1 MARHYRRWGVAPRPE
16 NVTGTLRVQCGIFI
30 TVCSIMHG
38 HFRTVHLPFSYK
50 DAEYR
55 ERQRLIIMY
64 RSLSNALLQAKGC
77 MHYRSSISGSFFV
90 TVIDLRSDTVTLPTA
105 GMLDAMAHAPV
116 GDDVY
121 GEDPTV
127 NLLEATLAE
136 RLGFDAALFV
146 PSGTMS
152 NLLAL
157 MAHCER
163 GDEYIVGQQ
172 AHTYKYEGGGAA
184 VLGSI
189 QPQPLDVQADGSL
202 SLQQVLDTIKPDDF
216 HFARTRLLALENTMQ
231 GKVLPL
237 EYLAA
242 ARKLTLEKGLAL
254 HLDGARLYN
263 AAVKLGVD
271 AREITRHFDSV
282 SICLSKGLGAPIGSV
297 LCGSQPLMVKA
308 RRLRKMLGGGMRQAG
323 GLAAAGLYALD
334 HQVQRLADDHAT
346 AAFLAEGLSGL
357 GYSVEPVQTN
367 MVYVQ
372 IGDRAAALKA
382 FCAERGI
389 VLTAASR
396 LRMVTHLNVSRAQ
409 AEQVIAAF
417 AAFEHP

>member
-1 MARHYRRWGVAPRPE
+1 M
-16 NVTGTLRVQCGIFI
+16 
-30 TVCSIMHG
+30 S
-38 HFRTVHLPFSYK
+38 
-50 DAEYR
+50 
-55 ERQRLIIMY
+55 
-64 RSLSNALLQAKGC
+64 
-77 MHYRSSISGSFFV
+77 
-90 TVIDLRSDTVTLPTA
+90 VIDLRSDTVTQPTP
-105 GMLDAMAHAPV
+105 GMLDAMARART

-121 GEDPTV
+121 GEDTTV
-127 NLLEATLAE
+127 NQLEAELAR
-136 RLGFDAALFV
+136 RLGFAAALFV

-189 QPQPLDVQADGSL
+189 QPQPLELQADGSL
-202 SLQQVLDTIKPDDF
+202 DLEQVAAAIKPDDF

-237 EYLAA
+237 AYLAQ
-242 ARKLTLEKGLAL
+242 ARAFTRERGLAL

-271 AREITRHFDSV
+271 ARMITEHFDSV
-282 SICLSKGLGAPIGSV
+282 SVCLSKGLGAPVGSV
-297 LCGSQPLMVKA
+297 LCGSRELIAKA

-323 GLAAAGLYALD
+323 GLAAAGLYALE
-334 HQVQRLADDHAT
+334 HQVQRLADDHAH
-346 AAFLAEGLSGL
+346 AQLLAQGLSRA

-367 MVYVQ
+367 MVYVAL
-372 IGDRAAALKA
+372 GDRAEALKA
-382 FCAERGI
+382 FAAERGI
-389 VLTAASR
+389 KLSAAPR
-396 LRMVTHLNVSRAQ
+396 LRLVTHLDVDAGQ
-409 AEQVIAAF
+409 IEQVVSTF
-417 AAFEHP
+417 AEFSRN